1 VSGVSGQ
8 AACSS
13 LGDHAVCSD
22 LCSQATSAAVITISG
37 DVLDWHC
44 IGLHPKLERIQAL
57 APVACFGVP
66 VSGIESGVRCKS
78 ASSVR
83 PDVSLGKRLLVFL
96 LLVFLS
102 F

>member
-1 VSGVSGQ
+1 
-8 AACSS
+8 
-13 LGDHAVCSD
+13 VCSD

-44 IGLHPKLERIQAL
+44 TALHPKLERVQAL

-83 PDVSLGKRLLVFL
+83 PDVSLGKRHFSFLTPVFC
-96 LLVFLS
+96 F

>member
-1 VSGVSGQ
+1 
-8 AACSS
+8 
-13 LGDHAVCSD
+13 

-37 DVLDWHC
+37 DVLDWDC
-44 IGLHPKLERIQAL
+44 TSLHSKLERLQAL

-83 PDVSLGKRLLVFL
+83 PDVSLGKIHFSFLTPVLFLFRLQGM
-96 LLVFLS
+96 S
-102 F
+102 FSKLGKSLFQNTQF